1 MTDKDISDW
10 IFKRDLARAIE
21 NQKDREIA
29 LQKIYD
35 DKDSMMMT
43 CIAHQS
49 KRGKEQ
55 GEKIDEIMRHHNA
68 MVQSHQTFQQML
80 TKEQGE
86 KEGYKKILNALKWLV
101 ALGGGGGVGAVI
113 TKFFGGC

>member
-1 MTDKDISDW
+1 MTDKDIQDW

-21 NQKDREIA
+21 NPKDREIA

-49 KRGKEQ
+49 KRCKEQ
-55 GEKIDEIMRHHNA
+55 GAKIDEIMQHHNA
-68 MVQSHQTFQQML
+68 MVQSHKTFQSML
-80 TKEQGE
+80 TKERNE
-86 KEGYKKILNALKWLV
+86 KEFFKKILSIVKWIIAIFGSGGLGALLMNA
-101 ALGGGGGVGAVI
+101 
-113 TKFFGGC
+113 F